1 MGLRGSD
8 RHLHHIG
15 GLRPLGALH
24 DIEFDVFSLF
34 QGFEPFPLKRGVMH
48 EHILSAIQ
56 TDESKTLTIIE
67 PLHRSFRLHRNPP
80 FLNGHGYIR
89 DRARAPLIHTADMM
103 KETNE
108 NDDWERMGGLLEEK
122 KTYSRDPSWLQ
133 IALHVTQGFKSCQ
146 GNLWHASS
154 GVAVDKAGGVPYSA
168 R

>member
-1 MGLRGSD
+1 
-8 RHLHHIG
+8 
-15 GLRPLGALH
+15 
-24 DIEFDVFSLF
+24 
-34 QGFEPFPLKRGVMH
+34 
-48 EHILSAIQ
+48 
-56 TDESKTLTIIE
+56 
-67 PLHRSFRLHRNPP
+67 
-80 FLNGHGYIR
+80 
-89 DRARAPLIHTADMM
+89 MM

-108 NDDWERMGGLLEEK
+108 NDDWERMGRLFEEK